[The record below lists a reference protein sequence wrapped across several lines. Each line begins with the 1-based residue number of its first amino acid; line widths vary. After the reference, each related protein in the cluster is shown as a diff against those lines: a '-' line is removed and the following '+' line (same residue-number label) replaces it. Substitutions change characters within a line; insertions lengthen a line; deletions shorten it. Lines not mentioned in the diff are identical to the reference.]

1 MRVGYI
7 VRKILRPC
15 LDVVH
20 AARFAAL
27 CAVVEAVIRA
37 RRASIAAMGRS
48 LEGGTAPKH
57 GIKRVDR
64 LLSNGRLHLERAE
77 YFKAIAAYLL
87 RKIRR
92 PLIIVDWTQAA
103 GDLQALVAAVPI
115 GGRAVPI
122 YEEVHPLRKL
132 GNARVQSR
140 FLGVLQRV
148 LPQGTNPIVVTDAG
162 FHGPFFR
169 AVLALGW
176 DFVGRVR
183 GTATARSA
191 DGTKFTKKELY
202 RRASPIPRDL
212 GWFRLY
218 SWREGVDARLVV
230 VRSRRKPGRRR
241 KSRSQDEAAIRRAAR
256 DPWLLAT
263 SLATGNAEQIVSIY
277 SRRMQIEEAFRDAK
291 NHRFGWSF
299 RHVTTDSPQRLDAL
313 LLVVILGMLVA
324 SQVGRAMEL
333 SGKHRAYQANT
344 ASKRVLSFFVLG
356 VAAIYRRE
364 RLPPSALTAALQKMR
379 FATTTANSR

>member
-1 MRVGYI
+1 MRVGHI

-27 CAVVEAVIRA
+27 CTVIEAVIRA
-37 RRASIAAMGRS
+37 QRASIAAMGRS
-48 LEGGTAPKH
+48 LEGRGAPKH

-64 LLSNGRLHLERAE
+64 LLSNNRLHLERAE

-87 RKIRR
+87 RKVRR
-92 PLIIVDWTQAA
+92 PVIIVDWTQAA
-103 GDLQALVAAVPI
+103 GDLLALVAAVPI
-115 GGRAVPI
+115 GGRAVPV

-132 GNARVQSR
+132 GNARVQSL
-140 FLGVLQRV
+140 FLGNLQRV
-148 LPQGTNPIVVTDAG
+148 LPRGTTPIVVTDAG

-169 AVLALGW
+169 AVLELGW

-183 GTATARSA
+183 GTATAKSS
-191 DGTKFTKKELY
+191 DGTKFAKKELY
-202 RRASPIPRDL
+202 RRASPTARDL

-218 SWREGVDARLVV
+218 ASQKGVDARLVV

-241 KSRSQDEAAIRRAAR
+241 KARSQDEAAIRRAAR

-263 SLATGNAEQIVSIY
+263 SMANGDAQRIVSIY
-277 SRRMQIEEAFRDAK
+277 SRRMQIEETFRDAK

-313 LLVVILGMLVA
+313 LLIVILGMLVA
-324 SQVGRAMEL
+324 TQVGRAMEL

-356 VAAIYRRE
+356 VAALHRRE
-364 RLPPSALTAALQKMR
+364 RLPRTALAIALQKLR
-379 FATTTANSR
+379 AATNDAIS

>member
-1 MRVGYI
+1 MRAGHI

-27 CAVVEAVIRA
+27 CTVVEAAIRA
-37 RRASIAAMGRS
+37 RRASIAAIGRS
-48 LEGGTAPKH
+48 LEGRAAPKH
-57 GIKRVDR
+57 GIKQVDR
-64 LLSNGRLHLERAE
+64 LLSNNRLHLERTE

-87 RKIRR
+87 RKVRR
-92 PLIIVDWTQAA
+92 PVIIVDWTQAA
-103 GDLQALVAAVPI
+103 GDLLALVAAVPI
-115 GGRAVPI
+115 GGRAVPV

-140 FLGVLQRV
+140 FLGNLQRV
-148 LPQGTNPIVVTDAG
+148 LPRGTTPIVVTDAG

-169 AVLALGW
+169 AVLELGW

-183 GTATARSA
+183 GTATAKSS
-191 DGTKFTKKELY
+191 DGTKFTKKDLY
-202 RRASPIPRDL
+202 RRASPTARDL

-218 SWREGVDARLVV
+218 ASQKGVDARLVV

-263 SLATGNAEQIVSIY
+263 SMPNGDAERITSIY

-299 RHVTTDSPQRLDAL
+299 RHVTTDSPQRLDTL
-313 LLVVILGMLVA
+313 LLIVILGMLVA
-324 SQVGRAMEL
+324 TQVGRAMEL
-333 SGKHRAYQANT
+333 TGKHRAYQANT

-356 VAAIYRRE
+356 VAALHRRE
-364 RLPPSALTAALQKMR
+364 RLPRTALANALQKMR
-379 FATTTANSR
+379 AATNAIS

>member
-1 MRVGYI
+1 MRVGHI

-15 LDVVH
+15 LEVVH
-20 AARFAAL
+20 AVRFAAL
-27 CAVVEAVIRA
+27 CAVIEAVIRA

-48 LEGGTAPKH
+48 LVGRAAPKH

-87 RKIRR
+87 RKVRR

-103 GDLQALVAAVPI
+103 GDLLALVAAVPI
-115 GGRAVPI
+115 GGRAVPV

-140 FLGVLQRV
+140 FLGNLQRV
-148 LPQGTNPIVVTDAG
+148 LPQGTTPIVVTDAG

-169 AVLALGW
+169 AVLELGW

-183 GTATARSA
+183 GTATAKSA

-202 RRASPIPRDL
+202 RRANPTPHDL

-218 SWREGVDARLVV
+218 ASQRGVDARLVV
-230 VRSRRKPGRRR
+230 VRSRRKPGRR
-241 KSRSQDEAAIRRAAR
+241 KKPRSQDEAAIRRAAR

-263 SLATGNAEQIVSIY
+263 SLAKGDAMRIVSIY

-299 RHVTTDSPQRLDAL
+299 RHVTTDSPQRLDVL

-333 SGKHRAYQANT
+333 SGRHRAYQANT
-344 ASKRVLSFFVLG
+344 ATKRVLSFFVLG
-356 VAAIYRRE
+356 VAALQRGE
-364 RLPPSALTAALQKMR
+364 RLPRAALTTALRKMHLAINAAK
-379 FATTTANSR
+379 S

>member
-1 MRVGYI
+1 MRVSHI
-7 VRKILRPC
+7 VREILRPC
-15 LDVVH
+15 LRVVH
-20 AARFAAL
+20 VARFAAL

-48 LEGGTAPKH
+48 IEGRAAPKH

-64 LLSNGRLHLERAE
+64 LLSNVRLHVERAE
-77 YFKAIAAYLL
+77 YFRAIATYLL
-87 RKIRR
+87 CKVRR
-92 PLIIVDWTQAA
+92 PVIIVDWTQAA
-103 GDLQALVAAVPI
+103 GELQALVAAVPI

-132 GNARVQSR
+132 GNERVQTR
-140 FLGVLQRV
+140 FLGNLQRV
-148 LPQGTNPIVVTDAG
+148 LPRETKPIVVTDAG

-169 AVLALGW
+169 AVLELGW
-176 DFVGRVR
+176 HFVGRVR
-183 GTATARSA
+183 GTATAKKA
-191 DGTKFTKKELY
+191 DGTKFTKNEIY
-202 RRASPIPRDL
+202 CRASPTARDL

-218 SWREGVDARLVV
+218 VWRKGVDARLVV
-230 VRSRRKPGRRR
+230 VRLRRKPGRRK
-241 KSRSQDEAAIRRAAR
+241 KSQSQDEAAIRRAAR

-263 SLATGNAEQIVSIY
+263 SLAKGDAARIVAIY

-299 RHVTTDSPQRLDAL
+299 RHVTTDSRQRLDTL

-324 SQVGRAMEL
+324 SQIGRAMEV
-333 SGKHRAYQANT
+333 SGRHRAYQANT

-356 VAAIYRRE
+356 MAALHRRE
-364 RLPPSALTAALQKMR
+364 HIPRAALTIALRKMR
-379 FATTTANSR
+379 LTTNATNS

>member
-1 MRVGYI
+1 MRVSHI
-7 VRKILRPC
+7 VREILRPC
-15 LDVVH
+15 LSVVH

-48 LEGGTAPKH
+48 LGGRAAPKH

-64 LLSNGRLHLERAE
+64 LLSNGRLHVERAE
-77 YFKAIAAYLL
+77 YFRAIAAYLL
-87 RKIRR
+87 CKVRQ
-92 PLIIVDWTQAA
+92 PVIIVDWTQAA
-103 GDLQALVAAVPI
+103 GELLALVAAVPI
-115 GGRAVPI
+115 GGRAVPV

-140 FLGVLQRV
+140 FLGNLQRI
-148 LPQGTNPIVVTDAG
+148 LPRGTTPIVVTDAG

-169 AVLALGW
+169 AVLELGW

-183 GTATARSA
+183 GTATAKRA
-191 DGTKFTKKELY
+191 DGTKFTKQEIY
-202 RRASPIPRDL
+202 RRASPTARDL

-218 SWREGVDARLVV
+218 AWQRGVDARLVV

-263 SLATGNAEQIVSIY
+263 SLAKGDAMRIVSIY
-277 SRRMQIEEAFRDAK
+277 SRRMQIEETFRDAK

-299 RHVTTDSPQRLDAL
+299 RHVTTDSRQRLDTL

-324 SQVGRAMEL
+324 SQIGRAMEA
-333 SGKHRAYQANT
+333 SGRHRSYQANT

-356 VAAIYRRE
+356 VTALQRRE
-364 RLPPSALTAALQKMR
+364 HIPRAALTIALREMRIATNAA
-379 FATTTANSR
+379 TS

>member
-1 MRVGYI
+1 MRVGHI

-37 RRASIAAMGRS
+37 RRASIAGMGRS
-48 LEGGTAPKH
+48 LEGGAAPKH

-87 RKIRR
+87 RKIKR
-92 PLIIVDWTQAA
+92 PLVIVDWTQAA
-103 GDLQALVAAVPI
+103 GSLQALVAAVPI
-115 GGRAVPI
+115 GGRAVPV

-132 GNARVQSR
+132 GNARVQAR
-140 FLGVLQRV
+140 FLGNLQRV
-148 LPQGTNPIVVTDAG
+148 LPQGTAPIVVTDAG

-169 AVLALGW
+169 AVLELGW

-183 GTATARSA
+183 GTATAKSA

-202 RRASPIPRDL
+202 RRASPTARDL
-212 GWFRLY
+212 GWFQLY
-218 SWREGVDARLVV
+218 SSRQGLDARLVV

-241 KSRSQDEAAIRRAAR
+241 RPRSQDEAAIRRAAR
-256 DPWLLAT
+256 DPWLLVT
-263 SLATGNAEQIVSIY
+263 SVATGNAERIVSIY

-299 RHVTTDSPQRLDAL
+299 RHVTTDSRQRLDAL

-356 VAAIYRRE
+356 VAAIHRRE
-364 RLPPSALTAALQKMR
+364 HLSRSVLNAALQKIR
-379 FATTTANSR
+379 IATTIANSQ

>member
-1 MRVGYI
+1 MRVGHI

-27 CAVVEAVIRA
+27 CTVVEAVIRA

-48 LEGGTAPKH
+48 LVGRAAPKH

-87 RKIRR
+87 RRVRR

-103 GDLQALVAAVPI
+103 GDLLALVAAVPI
-115 GGRAVPI
+115 GGRAVPV

-140 FLGVLQRV
+140 FLGSLQRI
-148 LPQGTNPIVVTDAG
+148 LPQGATPIVVTDAG

-169 AVLALGW
+169 AVLELGW

-183 GTATARSA
+183 GTATAKSA

-202 RRASPIPRDL
+202 RRANPTPRDL

-218 SWREGVDARLVV
+218 ASQRSVDARLVV

-241 KSRSQDEAAIRRAAR
+241 KPRSQDEAAIRRAAR

-263 SLATGNAEQIVSIY
+263 SLAKGDAMRIVSIY

-299 RHVTTDSPQRLDAL
+299 RHVTTNSPQRLDVL

-333 SGKHRAYQANT
+333 SGRHRAYQANT
-344 ASKRVLSFFVLG
+344 ATKRVLSFFVLG
-356 VAAIYRRE
+356 VAALQRGE
-364 RLPPSALTAALQKMR
+364 RLPRAALTIALRRMHLAINAA
-379 FATTTANSR
+379 NP

>member
-1 MRVGYI
+1 MRVGHI

-48 LEGGTAPKH
+48 LEGRASPKH

-64 LLSNGRLHLERAE
+64 LLSNARLHLERAQ

-87 RKIRR
+87 CKIRR
-92 PLIIVDWTQAA
+92 PVIIIDWTQAA
-103 GDLQALVAAVPI
+103 GDLLALVAAVPI
-115 GGRAVPI
+115 GGRAVPV

-140 FLGVLQRV
+140 FLGNLQRV
-148 LPQGTNPIVVTDAG
+148 LPQGTTPIVVTDAG

-169 AVLALGW
+169 AVLDLRW

-183 GTATARSA
+183 GTATAKSA
-191 DGTKFTKKELY
+191 DGTKFTKSDLY
-202 RRASPIPRDL
+202 RRASPAARDL

-218 SWREGVDARLVV
+218 AWQRGVDARLVV

-241 KSRSQDEAAIRRAAR
+241 KPRSQDEAAIRRAAR

-263 SLATGNAEQIVSIY
+263 SLAKGDAVRIVSIY

-299 RHVTTDSPQRLDAL
+299 RHVTTDSVQRLDVL

-324 SQVGRAMEL
+324 NQVGRAMEVT
-333 SGKHRAYQANT
+333 GRHRAYQANT
-344 ASKRVLSFFVLG
+344 VSKRVLSFFVLG
-356 VAAIYRRE
+356 LAALQRGE
-364 RLPPSALTAALQKMR
+364 RLPRAALTIALQKMR
-379 FATTTANSR
+379 VATNAANSQ

>member
-1 MRVGYI
+1 MRVGHI

-27 CAVVEAVIRA
+27 CTVVEAVVRA

-48 LEGGTAPKH
+48 LQGRTAPKH

-64 LLSNGRLHLERAE
+64 LLSNNRLHLERAE

-87 RKIRR
+87 HKVRR
-92 PLIIVDWTQAA
+92 PVIIIDWTQAA
-103 GDLQALVAAVPI
+103 GDLLALVAAVPI
-115 GGRAVPI
+115 GGRAVPV

-140 FLGVLQRV
+140 FLGNLQRV
-148 LPQGTNPIVVTDAG
+148 LPRGTTPIVVTDAG

-169 AVLALGW
+169 AVLEIGW
-176 DFVGRVR
+176 HFVGRVR
-183 GTATARSA
+183 GTATAKSA

-202 RRASPIPRDL
+202 RRASPTARDL

-218 SWREGVDARLVV
+218 AWQRGVDARLVV

-241 KSRSQDEAAIRRAAR
+241 KPRSQDEAAIRRAAR

-263 SLATGNAEQIVSIY
+263 SLARGDAMRIVSIY

-299 RHVTTDSPQRLDAL
+299 RHITTDSPQRLDAL
-313 LLVVILGMLVA
+313 LLVVILGMLAA
-324 SQVGRAMEL
+324 SQFGRAMEV
-333 SGKHRAYQANT
+333 SGMHRAYQANT
-344 ASKRVLSFFVLG
+344 VTKRVLSFFVLG
-356 VAAIYRRE
+356 VAALQRGE
-364 RLPPSALTAALQKMR
+364 RLPRAALTIALRKMR
-379 FATTTANSR
+379 LATNAPNS

>member
-1 MRVGYI
+1 MRVGHI

-27 CAVVEAVIRA
+27 CTVVEAVIRA

-48 LEGGTAPKH
+48 LVGRAAPKH

-77 YFKAIAAYLL
+77 YFKAIAVYLL

-103 GDLQALVAAVPI
+103 GDLLALVAAVPI
-115 GGRAVPI
+115 GGRAVPV
-122 YEEVHPLRKL
+122 YEEIHPLAKL
-132 GNARVQSR
+132 GNARIQSR
-140 FLGVLQRV
+140 FLGSLQRV
-148 LPQGTNPIVVTDAG
+148 LPQGTTPIVVTDAG

-169 AVLALGW
+169 AVLELGW

-183 GTATARSA
+183 GTATAKSA

-202 RRASPIPRDL
+202 RRANPTPRDL

-218 SWREGVDARLVV
+218 ASQRGVDARLVV

-241 KSRSQDEAAIRRAAR
+241 KPRSQDEAAIRRAAR

-263 SLATGNAEQIVSIY
+263 SLAKGDAMRIVSIY

-299 RHVTTDSPQRLDAL
+299 RHVTTDSPQRLDVL

-333 SGKHRAYQANT
+333 SGRHRAYQANT
-344 ASKRVLSFFVLG
+344 ATKRVLSFFVLG
-356 VAAIYRRE
+356 VAALQRGE
-364 RLPPSALTAALQKMR
+364 RLPPAALTIALRKMHL
-379 FATTTANSR
+379 AITAANS

>member
-1 MRVGYI
+1 MRVGHI

-27 CAVVEAVIRA
+27 CTVVEAVIRA
-37 RRASIAAMGRS
+37 RRTSIAAMGRA
-48 LEGGTAPKH
+48 LEGRTAPKH

-64 LLSNGRLHLERAE
+64 LLSNNQLHLERAE

-87 RKIRR
+87 RKVRR
-92 PLIIVDWTQAA
+92 PVIIVDWTQAA
-103 GDLQALVAAVPI
+103 GDLLALVAAVPI
-115 GGRAVPI
+115 GGRAVPV

-140 FLGVLQRV
+140 FLGNLQRV
-148 LPQGTNPIVVTDAG
+148 LPRGTTPIVVTDAG

-169 AVLALGW
+169 AVLELGW

-183 GTATARSA
+183 GTATAKSS

-202 RRASPIPRDL
+202 RRASPTARDL

-218 SWREGVDARLVV
+218 ASQKGVDARLVV

-263 SLATGNAEQIVSIY
+263 SMTNGDAQRIVCVY

-324 SQVGRAMEL
+324 TQVGRAMEL

-356 VAAIYRRE
+356 VAALHRRE
-364 RLPPSALTAALQKMR
+364 RLPRTALTMALQKLR
-379 FATTTANSR
+379 AATNDAIS